1 MPVGRLLLGLHARLP
16 ERLGAALA
24 AEGYTTEAVAEAD
37 AFLSRARSGLY
48 ALGFLH
54 HAWPSDARALGA
66 LRELRRESGMPCA
79 VVAAAPLPP
88 GERVAALDAGADEV
102 IDAATPVS
110 EAVARVRAVL
120 RRARP
125 AAVAPP
131 PPARSAWRLSPGFR
145 QVQAPDGGSHRLTA
159 AECDLLRL
167 LAAAA
172 GQPVDRDAISRQAL
186 RRPWQPDDRAV
197 DGLVKRLRRKLG
209 PDAIQTSRGVGY
221 ALTIEVHS
229 R

>member
-1 MPVGRLLLGLHARLP
+1 MSANRLLLCSQAGLP
-16 ERLGAALA
+16 ERLATALA
-24 AEGYTTEAVAEAD
+24 AEGYATEAVAEAD
-37 AFLSRARSGLY
+37 AFRSRARTGRY

-54 HAWPSDARALGA
+54 HPWPSAARVPDA
-66 LRELRRESGMPCA
+66 LRHLRLESGMPCV
-79 VVAAAPLPP
+79 VVAAAPLPVS
-88 GERVAALDAGADEV
+88 ERVAALDAGADEV
-102 IDAATPVS
+102 LDAAVPVP

-120 RRARP
+120 RRAAP
-125 AAVAPP
+125 AAAAS
-131 PPARSAWRLSPGFR
+131 PPARGGWRLSPGIR
-145 QVQAPDGGSHRLTA
+145 QMQAPDGGSHRLTG
-159 AECDLLRL
+159 AEFDLLRL
-167 LAAAA
+167 LVAAC
-172 GQPVDRDAISRQAL
+172 GQAVDRDAISRQAL